1 MLSSPSP
8 CVLSRSI
15 DCVLDNIY
23 RKCLIMVL
31 YFDTQEGR
39 CLRTISDAHAH
50 FVTTLALSS
59 VAPVLISGSVDKNIG
74 IWSCA

>member
-1 MLSSPSP
+1 MIH
-8 CVLSRSI
+8 RH
-15 DCVLDNIY
+15 
-23 RKCLIMVL
+23 CLIGFNDL
-31 YFDTQEGR
+31 QEGR